1 MLDKLNNIF
10 ESIISQ
16 NKNLTHQ
23 LNKINLRIIKQFSK
37 KEYSFRSLKKIGF
50 FLFIMGI
57 FVLPSMLF
65 FGGIFIFLAGLI
77 GSFIH
82 KQSYFNDRWNKRFF
96 ICGLLI
102 TVSTI
107 THIYKLNDSY
117 SDILESSLS
126 ILGTFNWLP
135 FFWLFWAIQPYMDS
149 KKKRQKI
156 ALFLISGT
164 FPILISG
171 FGQYFFNW
179 TGPFETL
186 NGLIIWYQRQLGD
199 HGLTGPF
206 NNQNYAGAWLSLVW
220 PFSIAFLIEKTNSS
234 AKKYTAILFFLMI
247 GLAAILTNSRNAW
260 ASILL
265 SLPLVLNISSLYW
278 LLPLVFL
285 IFIIIT
291 ITSNELFTGEI
302 QEAFR
307 AIIPEKIW
315 MEFTQ
320 KVKLTRMDIFI
331 SSFKISLIEPI
342 FGLGGG
348 AFPVIYELQN
358 NIWRGHPHNLILEL
372 AVSYGYPATIL
383 LIINISLLLINS
395 SKYVFNKKY
404 QDNPYFSFEKAWW
417 VSIFIFLISQ
427 SVDVQYFD
435 GRISIVCWI
444 LLAGLKT
451 IIDDQVQEV

>member
-1 MLDKLNNIF
+1 MFDKLNNIF

-16 NKNLTHQ
+16 NKKLKPQ
-23 LNKINLRIIKQFSK
+23 LNKINFEIVKKFSN
-37 KEYSFRSLKKIGF
+37 KEYSLKSFKNIGF
-50 FLFIMGI
+50 IFFILGI
-57 FVLPSMLF
+57 FILPSMLF
-65 FGGIFIFLAGLI
+65 FGGIFILLAGLI

-82 KQSYFNDRWNKRFF
+82 KQSYFNDRWNKVFF

-102 TVSTI
+102 TASTI
-107 THIYKLNDSY
+107 THLFRVNDSY
-117 SDILESSLS
+117 SDILDSSLS
-126 ILGTFNWLP
+126 IIGTFNWLP
-135 FFWLFWAIQPYMDS
+135 FFWLFWAIQPYIDS
-149 KKKRQKI
+149 KKKRQTT
-156 ALFLISGT
+156 ALFLIAGT

-234 AKKYTAILFFLMI
+234 LKKYTAILFFLTI

-260 ASILL
+260 VSILL

-278 LLPLVFL
+278 LLPLVLL
-285 IFIIIT
+285 IST
-291 ITSNELFTGEI
+291 ILIVTSSEVFTGDI
-302 QEAFR
+302 QEVFR
-307 AIIPEKIW
+307 TIIPDKIW

-320 KVKLTRMDIFI
+320 KSNLTRLDIFI
-331 SSFKISLIEPI
+331 SSFKISLLEPF

-348 AFPVIYELQN
+348 AFPVIYELQT

-383 LIINISLLLINS
+383 LIVNICLLLINS
-395 SKYVFNKKY
+395 SKFVFNKKY
-404 QDNPYFSFEKAWW
+404 QNNPHTSFEKAWW

-435 GRISIVCWI
+435 GRISIICWI

-451 IIDDQVQEV
+451 IIDDKGQEV